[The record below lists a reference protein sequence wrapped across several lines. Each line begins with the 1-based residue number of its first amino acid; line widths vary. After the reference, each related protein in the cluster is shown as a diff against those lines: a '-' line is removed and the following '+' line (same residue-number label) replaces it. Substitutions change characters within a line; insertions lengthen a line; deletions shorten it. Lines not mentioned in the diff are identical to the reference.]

1 MHGKKQPPG
10 CFLFFHAMSKAEE
23 KRFFID
29 NQRGVWYS
37 VSKRK
42 QKRKGRQVYEQIR
55 KSGTDQHVHDL

>member
-1 MHGKKQPPG
+1 MHGKKQLPG
-10 CFLFFHAMSKAEE
+10 CFLFFHAMSK

-29 NQRGVWYS
+29 NLRGVWYS

-42 QKRKGRQVYEQIR
+42 QKSKGRQVYEQMR